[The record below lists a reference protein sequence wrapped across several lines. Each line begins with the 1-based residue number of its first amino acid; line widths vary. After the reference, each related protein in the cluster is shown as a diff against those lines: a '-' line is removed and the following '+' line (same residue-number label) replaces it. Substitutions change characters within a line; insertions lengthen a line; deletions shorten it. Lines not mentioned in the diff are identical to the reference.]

1 MDLEF
6 IHSNAW
12 RLMTF
17 GMAAAVGF
25 AFLINRTRRQPDA
38 QLPNRQ
44 AAGWIMI
51 LVSIAVTIALGVRVF
66 SSFGPTAGAASLV
79 LAVLA
84 GGLLV
89 LLAGHD

>member
-1 MDLEF
+1 
-6 IHSNAW
+6 
-12 RLMTF
+12 
-17 GMAAAVGF
+17 MAAASGF

-51 LVSIAVTIALGVRVF
+51 LVSLGITIALGARVL
-66 SSFGPTAGAASLV
+66 SSFGSTAGVASLV

-84 GGLLV
+84 GGLFV
-89 LLAGHD
+89 LLAGRD